1 MTLDLG
7 PIKERAE
14 RATKADDLTLTR
26 YDHGGGR
33 MFVVGGPDAER
44 RLVADFFDEPDRE
57 FYANSPKDIPALV
70 AEVEALRSL
79 AKTLVRGVMLA
90 EGDFDDAPP
99 HRPPWLADA
108 IIAAGLIP

>member
-14 RATKADDLTLTR
+14 RSRFQSAQD
-26 YDHGGGR
+26 
-33 MFVVGGPDAER
+33 V
-44 RLVADFFDEPDRE
+44 
-57 FYANSPKDIPALV
+57 PALV

>member
-14 RATKADDLTLTR
+14 SI
-26 YDHGGGR
+26 GR
-33 MFVVGGPDAER
+33 VYGASYLSAQDV
-44 RLVADFFDEPDRE
+44 
-57 FYANSPKDIPALV
+57 PALV

>member
-14 RATKADDLTLTR
+14 RARRPWSGDLLHNSFKSADD
-26 YDHGGGR
+26 
-33 MFVVGGPDAER
+33 V
-44 RLVADFFDEPDRE
+44 
-57 FYANSPKDIPALV
+57 PALV